1 MFRCLDVWMLSRLLL
16 LVAFL
21 FPVPCFL
28 FPVPANAETSEIMVN
43 LKLDC
48 SDFVS
53 GERIRGV
60 VDIAN
65 PSPEKIS
72 VGYSN
77 SQDAFFIEV
86 FRASTMGQ
94 LTKVSKHAFVSAFRI
109 DSGEGQKLET
119 FLGDHYGLR
128 EPSRYL
134 AKPVLVHNGVR
145 YEGTMRAFDVVDGI
159 RLSGAMQMFATR
171 NGLREVTARLPQPVV
186 VAKEYLKLL
195 PLPGVDPETR
205 HKRMLR
211 DLRQLLHGARAEDL
225 DEKAVLRI
233 RVADTDL
240 LGRGIRDVHHAAD
253 ALAGHEVG
261 GVQLQIDHD
270 LGGLRVR
277 GDREQGTGNREQNP
291 HRQKDRGKRPRH
303 ALFPFPFSQ
312 FPHISISN
320 PS

>member
-21 FPVPCFL
+21 FPVPCSL

-171 NGLREVTARLPQPVV
+171 NGLRREFSLCYWPRNNSEHVFLRAADAGTSDRIWETRDLGPMLRIDKPSISVMPKGEIVVLHRLNQDQFVRS
-186 VAKEYLKLL
+186 EFWSL
-195 PLPGVDPETR
+195 PDALEFRIREAVQDPET
-205 HKRMLR
+205 
-211 DLRQLLHGARAEDL
+211 
-225 DEKAVLRI
+225 
-233 RVADTDL
+233 
-240 LGRGIRDVHHAAD
+240 
-253 ALAGHEVG
+253 AGTA
-261 GVQLQIDHD
+261 
-270 LGGLRVR
+270 RVR
-277 GDREQGTGNREQNP
+277 ELYKEGGIQPKENP
-291 HRQKDRGKRPRH
+291 WWK
-303 ALFPFPFSQ
+303 FW
-312 FPHISISN
+312 
-320 PS
+320 